1 MSMLPTIANALAEFV
16 YDKDIKFTSFT
27 TPDEAPCFGCL
38 TTIHRDARLL
48 CVVEDSVKDICLC
61 CQSSK
66 KNAALYVISISLFAC
81 HLADFMKDSSR
92 NPWRCPV
99 LLESRLSAAGP
110 RRRPRGSRAV
120 VDQISDPYK
129 LSSSDRDVFWTIQT
143 QDAAA
148 TRELLSLQLLQSRSF
163 SAHTPQAGVNFSPE
177 EMRARVAAATPLYAR
192 DDSKAVRLRKA
203 LRRLPN
209 AEKTPYGSDKGE
221 IEDLPEELEDT
232 LVAQMNKAR
241 DSGCIAPVCPPTFAG
256 MEPVSQGPYP
266 VFGIPN
272 SRCR

>member
-27 TPDEAPCFGCL
+27 APDGAPCFGCL

-48 CVVEDSVKDICLC
+48 C
-61 CQSSK
+61 K
-66 KNAALYVISISLFAC
+66 KCGSIPREILGAAQFYWNHV
-81 HLADFMKDSSR
+81 
-92 NPWRCPV
+92 
-99 LLESRLSAAGP
+99 SRLQALAA
-110 RRRPRGSRAV
+110 
-120 VDQISDPYK
+120 DPEDLYAK
-129 LSSSDRDVFWTIQT
+129 EVWRICNYDVAETIQT
-143 QDAAA
+143 QEAAA
-148 TRELLSLQLLQSRSF
+148 TRELLSLQLLQS
-163 SAHTPQAGVNFSPE
+163 AGVNFSPE

-232 LVAQMNKAR
+232 LIAQMNKAR
-241 DSGCIAPVCPPTFAG
+241 DSGCTAPVCPPTFAG
-256 MEPVSQGPYP
+256 IEPVSQGLYP
-266 VFGIPN
+266 VFGMPN